1 MTVLF
6 ELLYN
11 AWCVPYEPEQFPD
24 YMQEDPVRAYGQY
37 TFEEGFKLAV
47 SLLFLSLDTERL
59 SKIQP

>member
-37 TFEEGFKLAV
+37 TFE
-47 SLLFLSLDTERL
+47 
-59 SKIQP
+59 